1 MTDIE
6 RQLGV
11 KLRAKIEFE
20 VPQTSGAPI
29 WPRDELGFGIPMK
42 HSITSAGAF
51 LAIQFS
57 QYSYWMV
64 IEGALLFQWQSI
76 AHQLQPQSD

>member
-11 KLRAKIEFE
+11 KLSARIEFE

-29 WPRDELGFGIPMK
+29 WPKDELGFGIQME
-42 HSITSAGAF
+42 HSITSVGTF
-51 LAIQFS
+51 LAI
-57 QYSYWMV
+57 
-64 IEGALLFQWQSI
+64 
-76 AHQLQPQSD
+76 

>member
-11 KLRAKIEFE
+11 KLSAKIEFE
-20 VPQTSGAPI
+20 VLQKSGAPI
-29 WPRDELGFGIPMK
+29 WPRDELGFGIQMED
-42 HSITSAGAF
+42 SITSVDAF

-57 QYSYWMV
+57 QYSY
-64 IEGALLFQWQSI
+64 
-76 AHQLQPQSD
+76 